1 MHGIT
6 LIALVVTIVVL
17 LILAGITISLV
28 FSDNG
33 IIKKAQEA
41 KDTWENA
48 IQKENNELKELENEM
63 NSHIWTQN
71 GNKVT
76 CSHCGLNY
84 EIAKSTINYIAKL
97 PQNNVKLLSDKS
109 GYIENQTFL
118 PEQDIIWVVLGISD
132 EDKDGINES
141 LLITTREPVNNVIF
155 YGATGYLYGVDE
167 INRICKELYSNDE
180 SVARSIT
187 IEDINN
193 TLNYV
198 PEGGVYTEDGAITCK
213 TTGNFTTK
221 VKTLNIWDNIKSSG
235 TKTPDGINT
244 EDALG
249 EYELN
254 GYSYGIKDEYLV
266 SRSNPTDI
274 RYPTTKI
281 KNELE
286 LILGPQ
292 KNFEYWVAS
301 NGFYIAYNQLSFGIS
316 NVGKGWIANCGDLFS
331 SVGNEQQIEGK
342 LRPVVALKKV
352 P

>member
-1 MHGIT
+1 MR
-6 LIALVVTIVVL
+6 A
-17 LILAGITISLV
+17 
-28 FSDNG
+28 
-33 IIKKAQEA
+33 
-41 KDTWENA
+41 
-48 IQKENNELKELENEM
+48 
-63 NSHIWTQN
+63 
-71 GNKVT
+71 
-76 CSHCGLNY
+76 
-84 EIAKSTINYIAKL
+84 
-97 PQNNVKLLSDKS
+97 
-109 GYIENQTFL
+109 
-118 PEQDIIWVVLGISD
+118 
-132 EDKDGINES
+132 
-141 LLITTREPVNNVIF
+141 LITRVIVEENINNVIF

-198 PEGGVYTEDGAITCK
+198 PEGGVYTEDGAITWK